1 MDVLEI
7 DNDFYITPQPNGFG
21 LKTVSNDGI
30 RVADLL
36 NIPLNFYITDSNSH
50 LLRLNERTAQ
60 SCGYISTANAIGRSI
75 REVSKGNSAACI
87 IENDRLV
94 TKTRRTVIKDEC
106 FTRLDDLDL
115 LAISIKQ
122 PLYFEKNLIGILGCS
137 LLDTTPQ
144 GIAKSFSLLMQSG
157 LLANPKMPGKQIDN
171 VYYSELE
178 IKILQLT
185 IRGLTAKQIAQQVN
199 LSPRTIEHRLEKI
212 KVKAG
217 VSTKAELVGKVF
229 DTLY

>member
-7 DNDFYITPQPNGFG
+7 DNDFFITPQANGFG
-21 LKTVSNDGI
+21 LNYRPNNGI

-36 NIPLNFYITDSNSH
+36 NFPLNFYITDADSY
-50 LLRLNERTAQ
+50 LWRLNEQTVQ
-60 SCGYISTANAIGRSI
+60 SCGYLSTTDALGRSI
-75 REVSKGNSAACI
+75 REISKSNSAKMI
-87 IENDRLV
+87 IENDCTVYRTNKTLV
-94 TKTRRTVIKDEC
+94 KDEC
-106 FTRLDDLDL
+106 FTRLDDQDL

-122 PLYFEKNLIGILGCS
+122 PFYVNKKLVGILGCS
-137 LLDTTPQ
+137 ILDTSPE
-144 GIAKSFSLLMQSG
+144 GIAKSFSLLIQHN
-157 LLANPKMPGKQIDN
+157 LLAYPKLPGKQIDE

-185 IRGLTAKQIAQQVN
+185 IRGLTAKQIAQQLN

-212 KVKAG
+212 KSKAG
-217 VSTKAELVGKVF
+217 VNSKSELVGKVF